1 GVQTCALPILITKR
15 MEKKMSNPSLYD
27 LTKRK
32 RASKLLRSAFVM
44 QGDTPMGINQV
55 CVEAYDE
62 FYTDVAYTPSGFERV
77 YDTIIAEVKRQ
88 FDNLD
93 RNNSGEV
100 YVTFY
105 SSPHP
110 HVVETLVVA
119 TDQGPMTVFEIDRKR

>member
-1 GVQTCALPILITKR
+1 MCTKLRTKR

-55 CVEAYDE
+55 CVEAHDE

-100 YVTFY
+100 YVTFR
-105 SSPHP
+105 SEERR
-110 HVVETLVVA
+110 VGKEC
-119 TDQGPMTVFEIDRKR
+119 G